1 LLERLAKY
9 YTDAFYLAPVQEA
22 ADRLAGTG
30 SAVYYWVNSRPVRD
44 TSPHANYLNRSLA
57 STGSFLAPLFGASQ
71 FERYSTYRCCFFLL
85 DAWLRDDLTQTTYLC
100 WNF

>member
-1 LLERLAKY
+1 
-9 YTDAFYLAPVQEA
+9 VQEA

-44 TSPHANYLNRSLA
+44 TNYLNRSLA

-71 FERYSTYRCCFFLL
+71 FERYSCVLL
-85 DAWLRDDLTQTTYLC
+85 LRFYWMLGFVVISLRPPNC
-100 WNF
+100 AGNFEQSMGG

>member
-1 LLERLAKY
+1 LERLAKY

-71 FERYSTYRCCFFLL
+71 FERYSTVVGFLL
-85 DAWLRDDLTQTTYLC
+85 EVRLHVGLTKTTYVVWL
-100 WNF
+100 

>member
-1 LLERLAKY
+1 
-9 YTDAFYLAPVQEA
+9 VQEA

-44 TSPHANYLNRSLA
+44 TNYLNRSLA

-71 FERYSTYRCCFFLL
+71 FERYSCVLLLRFFIGCS
-85 DAWLRDDLTQTTYLC
+85 ASW
-100 WNF
+100 